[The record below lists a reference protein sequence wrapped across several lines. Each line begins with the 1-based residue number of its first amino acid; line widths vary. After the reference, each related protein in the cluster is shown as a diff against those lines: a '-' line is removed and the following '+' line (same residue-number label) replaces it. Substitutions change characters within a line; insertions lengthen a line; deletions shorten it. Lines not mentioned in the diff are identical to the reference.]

1 MHKTA
6 CAVSFGTCIMA
17 IYATQSPRYASECFG
32 SKMLPL
38 FQTRASRVIRS
49 GETCRQITHRCHV
62 GRGVLQT
69 HHVSC
74 LRMFVVD
81 FNQGGLEGEA
91 FVGIYEQGTSF
102 GENVVLS
109 DNECF
114 DGHAA
119 LLYDDDVAACADR
132 CKTMKAFSVLGC
144 MSNILA
150 VVYTWCCFPSN
161 EIGGAASGCMLC
173 LKSFAGWFRPNP
185 SGFLII
191 LCYRMLNSSAGMLSS
206 QGNPWIGRTIPGRVT
221 SHVAYCN
228 LSW

>member
-1 MHKTA
+1 MGSCSLSACRFRDKGCDERGRGVTDQVQLSEIPSRPSRFATNAVLAVMFACVCVAWRSQLPLLPQPSADNLGHFTLSSAQLHKTA

-91 FVGIYEQGTSF
+91 FVGI
-102 GENVVLS
+102 
-109 DNECF
+109 
-114 DGHAA
+114 
-119 LLYDDDVAACADR
+119 
-132 CKTMKAFSVLGC
+132 
-144 MSNILA
+144 
-150 VVYTWCCFPSN
+150 
-161 EIGGAASGCMLC
+161 
-173 LKSFAGWFRPNP
+173 
-185 SGFLII
+185 
-191 LCYRMLNSSAGMLSS
+191 
-206 QGNPWIGRTIPGRVT
+206 
-221 SHVAYCN
+221 
-228 LSW
+228 